1 MCGITG
7 FVGTGEESDVRR
19 MIRSIR
25 HRGPD
30 DEGVYC
36 AEGVGLGHAR
46 LSVIDLTPS
55 GHQPMWNASR
65 SIGIIFN
72 GEIYNFLELKKMLV
86 EGGYRPTGTSD
97 TEVIL
102 ALYEKYGEQCF
113 AHLDGM
119 FAIAL
124 YDRSCKKLLLARD
137 RMGEK
142 PLYFGR
148 FDDTLLFASEPKAIL
163 LHPKAK
169 KEINVRAL
177 NMYFALDY
185 VPTPLSIWQGV
196 EKLAPGTFL
205 VYEAGKIRKER
216 FWNPDFS
223 EITIGENEA
232 REELDLRLK
241 HAVSS
246 RLVSDVPLGIFLSG
260 GLDSS
265 TIAYYAALAKRTEGK
280 KIHTFSIGFAERSF
294 DESRYAEEVAKHL
307 DTIHHHK
314 MLSGED
320 SLEVIPEIFSLLD
333 EPMADAS
340 IIPTRLLSQFT
351 KEHVTVALGGDGG
364 DELFAGYPTFQAE
377 CMMGFYDV
385 IPQILRKGVIA
396 PAIAYLPSTTRN
408 FSMEFKL
415 RKFLEGADDTNM
427 VRRHMRWLG
436 TFNECERQKL
446 FTEDLWRS
454 IEKDNVYKEAER
466 AAAEAN
472 AHDERNKLLFAYQ
485 RSYMM
490 DQVLVKVDRAGT
502 QRSLETR
509 APFLDHALVEFA
521 NRLPY
526 NYKLH
531 GVTTKYLLKK
541 VMEGKLPNNIIH
553 RQKKGFGVPIG
564 EWLRGPLREWAE
576 GLLSDDAP
584 QKDGYIDLRYPR
596 KLFSEHCS
604 GKRDHRKK
612 LWNILV
618 FLEWQKHYCENK
630 SSPLPSVE

>member
-377 CMMGFYDV
+377 HMMGFYNV
-385 IPQILRKGVIA
+385 IPQILRKGIIA
-396 PAIAYLPSTTRN
+396 PLIAHLPSTTRN

>member
-7 FVGTGEESDVRR
+7 VVGTGEESDVRR

-46 LSVIDLTPS
+46 LSVIDLTPAV
-55 GHQPMWNASR
+55 HQPMWNASR

-377 CMMGFYDV
+377 HMMGFYNV
-385 IPQILRKGVIA
+385 IPQILRKGIIA
-396 PAIAYLPSTTRN
+396 PLIAHLPSTTRN

-454 IEKDNVYKEAER
+454 IEKENVYKEAER

-490 DQVLVKVDRAGT
+490 DQVLVKVDRAGM

-509 APFLDHALVEFA
+509 APFLDYQLVEFA

-526 NYKLH
+526 KYKFR
-531 GVTTKYLLKK
+531 GMTTKYLLKK
-541 VMEGKLPNNIIH
+541 LMEGKLPNNIIR
-553 RQKKGFGVPIG
+553 RQKKGFGVQVG

-604 GKRDHRKK
+604 GRRDHRKK

-630 SSPLPSVE
+630 SSH

>member
-377 CMMGFYDV
+377 HMMGFYNV
-385 IPQILRKGVIA
+385 IPQILRKGIIA
-396 PAIAYLPSTTRN
+396 PLIAHLPSTTRN

-454 IEKDNVYKEAER
+454 IEKENVYKEAER

-490 DQVLVKVDRAGT
+490 DQVLVKVDRAGM

-509 APFLDHALVEFA
+509 APFLDYQLVEFA

-526 NYKLH
+526 KYKFR
-531 GVTTKYLLKK
+531 GMTTKYLLKK
-541 VMEGKLPNNIIH
+541 LMEGKLPNNIIR
-553 RQKKGFGVPIG
+553 RQKKGFGVPVG